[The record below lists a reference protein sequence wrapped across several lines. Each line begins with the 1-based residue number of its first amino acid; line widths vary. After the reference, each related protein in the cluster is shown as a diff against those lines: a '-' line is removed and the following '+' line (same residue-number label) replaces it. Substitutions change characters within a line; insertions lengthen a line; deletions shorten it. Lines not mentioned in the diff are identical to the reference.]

1 MQDEHVVILVGP
13 RFCYFHKGI
22 LCEESVAKISC
33 RGKFTIGGCCCPGLG
48 EMLATTRHSN

>member
-22 LCEESVAKISC
+22 LCEESVRKISC
-33 RGKFTIGGCCCPGLG
+33 TGKFTIRGCCCLGLG
-48 EMLATTRHSN
+48 DACDDKTQ